1 MNKYSVLKLSNGED
15 IVCRIVEASKE
26 KVKVEDPLLLDV
38 QQITD
43 KQGKIKESVGL
54 IRWIKP
60 FTEEEEYFIEKNSI
74 VITVPASIGLSKY
87 YEHVLQRF
95 DKPVIRETL
104 PDDFQTAEYVKEH
117 GGLDLIVE
125 RQYLNSTIGTLLNV
139 LLKKAEAQAKN
150 ESNVT
155 IDQSLQS
162 AS

>member
-60 FTEEEEYFIEKNSI
+60 FTEDEEYFIEKNSI

-87 YEHVLQRF
+87 YEHVLKRL

-104 PDDFQTAEYVKEH
+104 PDEIIEDDLDQMTDEEIIELMEDVKT
-117 GGLDLIVE
+117 
-125 RQYLNSTIGTLLNV
+125 RTIH
-139 LLKKAEAQAKN
+139 
-150 ESNVT
+150 
-155 IDQSLQS
+155 
-162 AS
+162 

>member
-60 FTEEEEYFIEKNSI
+60 FTEEEEYFIEKTSI

-87 YEHVLQRF
+87 YEHVLKRL

-104 PDDFQTAEYVKEH
+104 PDEIIEDDLDQMTDDEIIELMEDVKTRTIH
-117 GGLDLIVE
+117 WLIV
-125 RQYLNSTIGTLLNV
+125 THLL
-139 LLKKAEAQAKN
+139 
-150 ESNVT
+150 
-155 IDQSLQS
+155 
-162 AS
+162 

>member
-74 VITVPASIGLSKY
+74 VITVPASSGLIKY
-87 YEHVLQRF
+87 YEHVLKRL

-104 PDDFQTAEYVKEH
+104 PDEIIEDDLDQMTDEEIIELIEDVKT
-117 GGLDLIVE
+117 
-125 RQYLNSTIGTLLNV
+125 RTIH
-139 LLKKAEAQAKN
+139 
-150 ESNVT
+150 
-155 IDQSLQS
+155 
-162 AS
+162 

>member
-26 KVKVEDPLLLDV
+26 KIKVEDPLLLDV

-60 FTEEEEYFIEKNSI
+60 FTEEEEYFIEKTSI

-87 YEHVLQRF
+87 YEHVLKRL

-104 PDDFQTAEYVKEH
+104 PDEIIEDDLDQMTDEEIIELMEDVKT
-117 GGLDLIVE
+117 
-125 RQYLNSTIGTLLNV
+125 RTIH
-139 LLKKAEAQAKN
+139 
-150 ESNVT
+150 
-155 IDQSLQS
+155 
-162 AS
+162 

>member
-43 KQGKIKESVGL
+43 KQGKIKESIGL
-54 IRWIKP
+54 LRWIKP

-74 VITVPASIGLSKY
+74 VITVPASSGLSKY
-87 YEHVLQRF
+87 YEHVLKRL

-104 PDDFQTAEYVKEH
+104 ADEIIEDDLDQLTDDEIIELMEDVKT
-117 GGLDLIVE
+117 
-125 RQYLNSTIGTLLNV
+125 RTIH
-139 LLKKAEAQAKN
+139 
-150 ESNVT
+150 
-155 IDQSLQS
+155 
-162 AS
+162 

>member
-74 VITVPASIGLSKY
+74 VITVPASSGLSKY
-87 YEHVLQRF
+87 YEHVLKRLDQ
-95 DKPVIRETL
+95 PVIRETL
-104 PDDFQTAEYVKEH
+104 PDEIIEDDLDQMTDDEIIELMEDVKT
-117 GGLDLIVE
+117 
-125 RQYLNSTIGTLLNV
+125 RTIH
-139 LLKKAEAQAKN
+139 
-150 ESNVT
+150 
-155 IDQSLQS
+155 
-162 AS
+162 

>member
-87 YEHVLQRF
+87 YEHVLKRL

-104 PDDFQTAEYVKEH
+104 PDEIIEDDLDQMTDEEIIELMEDVKT
-117 GGLDLIVE
+117 
-125 RQYLNSTIGTLLNV
+125 RTIH
-139 LLKKAEAQAKN
+139 
-150 ESNVT
+150 
-155 IDQSLQS
+155 
-162 AS
+162 

>member
-60 FTEEEEYFIEKNSI
+60 FTEEKEYFIEKNSI
-74 VITVPASIGLSKY
+74 VITVPASSGLSKY
-87 YEHVLQRF
+87 YEHVLKRL
-95 DKPVIRETL
+95 DKPVIREKL
-104 PDDFQTAEYVKEH
+104 SDEIIEDDLDQMTDDEIIELMEDVKT
-117 GGLDLIVE
+117 
-125 RQYLNSTIGTLLNV
+125 RTIH
-139 LLKKAEAQAKN
+139 
-150 ESNVT
+150 
-155 IDQSLQS
+155 
-162 AS
+162 

>member
-60 FTEEEEYFIEKNSI
+60 FTEEEEYFIEKSSI
-74 VITVPASIGLSKY
+74 VITVPASSGLSKY
-87 YEHVLQRF
+87 YEHVLKRL

-104 PDDFQTAEYVKEH
+104 PDEIIEDDLDQMTDEEIIELMEDVKT
-117 GGLDLIVE
+117 
-125 RQYLNSTIGTLLNV
+125 RTIH
-139 LLKKAEAQAKN
+139 
-150 ESNVT
+150 
-155 IDQSLQS
+155 
-162 AS
+162 

>member
-60 FTEEEEYFIEKNSI
+60 FTEEEEYFIEKTSI
-74 VITVPASIGLSKY
+74 VITVPASSGLSKY
-87 YEHVLQRF
+87 YEHVLKRLDQ
-95 DKPVIRETL
+95 PVIRETL
-104 PDDFQTAEYVKEH
+104 SDEIIEDDLDQMTDEEIIELMEDVKTRTIH
-117 GGLDLIVE
+117 WLIV
-125 RQYLNSTIGTLLNV
+125 THLL
-139 LLKKAEAQAKN
+139 
-150 ESNVT
+150 
-155 IDQSLQS
+155 
-162 AS
+162 

>member
-74 VITVPASIGLSKY
+74 VITVPASSGLSKY
-87 YEHVLQRF
+87 YEHVLKRL

-104 PDDFQTAEYVKEH
+104 PDEIIEDDLDQITDEEIIELMEDVKT
-117 GGLDLIVE
+117 
-125 RQYLNSTIGTLLNV
+125 RTIH
-139 LLKKAEAQAKN
+139 
-150 ESNVT
+150 
-155 IDQSLQS
+155 
-162 AS
+162 

>member
-74 VITVPASIGLSKY
+74 VITVPASSGLSKY
-87 YEHVLQRF
+87 YEHVLKRL
-95 DKPVIRETL
+95 DKPVIREAL
-104 PDDFQTAEYVKEH
+104 SDEIIEDDLDQLTDEEIIELMEDVKT
-117 GGLDLIVE
+117 
-125 RQYLNSTIGTLLNV
+125 RTIH
-139 LLKKAEAQAKN
+139 
-150 ESNVT
+150 
-155 IDQSLQS
+155 
-162 AS
+162 

>member
-60 FTEEEEYFIEKNSI
+60 FTEEEENFIEKTSI
-74 VITVPASIGLSKY
+74 LITVPASIGLSKY
-87 YEHVLQRF
+87 YEHVLKRL

-104 PDDFQTAEYVKEH
+104 PDEIIEDDLDQMTDDEIIELMEDVKTRTIH
-117 GGLDLIVE
+117 WLIV
-125 RQYLNSTIGTLLNV
+125 THLL
-139 LLKKAEAQAKN
+139 
-150 ESNVT
+150 
-155 IDQSLQS
+155 
-162 AS
+162 

>member
-74 VITVPASIGLSKY
+74 VITVPASSGLSKY
-87 YEHVLQRF
+87 YEHVLKRL

-104 PDDFQTAEYVKEH
+104 PDEIIEDDLDQMTDDEIIELMEDVKTRTIH
-117 GGLDLIVE
+117 WLIV
-125 RQYLNSTIGTLLNV
+125 THLL
-139 LLKKAEAQAKN
+139 
-150 ESNVT
+150 
-155 IDQSLQS
+155 
-162 AS
+162 

>member
-43 KQGKIKESVGL
+43 KQGKIKESIGL
-54 IRWIKP
+54 LRWIKP

-74 VITVPASIGLSKY
+74 VITVPASSGLSKY
-87 YEHVLQRF
+87 YEHVLKRL

-104 PDDFQTAEYVKEH
+104 PDEIIEDDLDQMTDDEIIELMEDVKT
-117 GGLDLIVE
+117 
-125 RQYLNSTIGTLLNV
+125 RTIH
-139 LLKKAEAQAKN
+139 
-150 ESNVT
+150 
-155 IDQSLQS
+155 
-162 AS
+162 

>member
-43 KQGKIKESVGL
+43 KQGKIKASVGL
-54 IRWIKP
+54 IRWKKP
-60 FTEEEEYFIEKNSI
+60 FTEEEEYFIEKTSI

-87 YEHVLQRF
+87 YEHVLKRL

-104 PDDFQTAEYVKEH
+104 PDEIIEDDLDQMTDEEIIELMEDVKT
-117 GGLDLIVE
+117 
-125 RQYLNSTIGTLLNV
+125 RTIH
-139 LLKKAEAQAKN
+139 
-150 ESNVT
+150 
-155 IDQSLQS
+155 
-162 AS
+162 

>member
-15 IVCRIVEASKE
+15 IVCRIVEASSE
-26 KVKVEDPLLLDV
+26 KIKVEDPLLLDV

-60 FTEEEEYFIEKNSI
+60 FTEEEEYFIEKTSI

-87 YEHVLQRF
+87 YEHVLKRL

-104 PDDFQTAEYVKEH
+104 SDEIIEDDLDQMTDEEIIELMEDVKT
-117 GGLDLIVE
+117 
-125 RQYLNSTIGTLLNV
+125 RTIH
-139 LLKKAEAQAKN
+139 
-150 ESNVT
+150 
-155 IDQSLQS
+155 
-162 AS
+162 

>member
-60 FTEEEEYFIEKNSI
+60 FTEEEEYFIEKTSI
-74 VITVPASIGLSKY
+74 VITVPASRGLSKY
-87 YEHVLQRF
+87 YEHVLKRL

-104 PDDFQTAEYVKEH
+104 SDEIIEDDLDQMTDDEIIELMEDVKT
-117 GGLDLIVE
+117 
-125 RQYLNSTIGTLLNV
+125 RTIH
-139 LLKKAEAQAKN
+139 
-150 ESNVT
+150 
-155 IDQSLQS
+155 
-162 AS
+162 

>member
-15 IVCRIVEASKE
+15 IICRIVDSSKE

-43 KQGKIKESVGL
+43 KDGRIKESLGL

-74 VITVPASIGLSKY
+74 VITVPASSGLSKY
-87 YEHVLQRF
+87 YEHVLKRL

-104 PDDFQTAEYVKEH
+104 PDEIIEDDLDQMTDEEIIELIEDVKTRTIH
-117 GGLDLIVE
+117 WPIV
-125 RQYLNSTIGTLLNV
+125 THLL
-139 LLKKAEAQAKN
+139 
-150 ESNVT
+150 
-155 IDQSLQS
+155 
-162 AS
+162 

>member
-87 YEHVLQRF
+87 YEHVLKRL

-104 PDDFQTAEYVKEH
+104 PDEIIEDDLDQMTDEEIIELIEDVKTRTIH
-117 GGLDLIVE
+117 WPIV
-125 RQYLNSTIGTLLNV
+125 THLL
-139 LLKKAEAQAKN
+139 
-150 ESNVT
+150 
-155 IDQSLQS
+155 
-162 AS
+162 